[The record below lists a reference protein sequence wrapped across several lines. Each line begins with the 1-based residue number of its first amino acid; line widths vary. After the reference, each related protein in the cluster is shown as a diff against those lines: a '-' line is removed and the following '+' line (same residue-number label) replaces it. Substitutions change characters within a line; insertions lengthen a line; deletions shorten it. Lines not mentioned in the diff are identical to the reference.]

1 MHASEQMRERSS
13 ERARERSSG
22 CPQACRGTPSKPR
35 VGELKTSF
43 GTNSTADTPTAP
55 VAAAHCTVLRTV
67 RSRYGYTRDECP
79 VRGTRPRCPFRRIH
93 DSPVEPREV
102 AGEWH
107 PHPAPPLVEPSTVPC
122 IPVLGQLWNENAG
135 DLPSTPD
142 TTWCAQG
149 GKNLFFTCWFSALL
163 GVVLVVCRLSPIVY
177 RLSSIVYR
185 L

>member
-1 MHASEQMRERSS
+1 MRERSREPES
-13 ERARERSSG
+13 ERIRERANKRASG

-67 RSRYGYTRDECP
+67 RFRYGYTRDECP
-79 VRGTRPRCPFRRIH
+79 VRGARPRCPFRRIH
-93 DSPVEPREV
+93 DSPVEPREL

-142 TTWCAQG
+142 TTRWKKLVSSPAGSLHSWAWC
-149 GKNLFFTCWFSALL
+149 WWS
-163 GVVLVVCRLSPIVY
+163 VVY
-177 RLSSIVYR
+177 RL
-185 L
+185 